1 MLRVEDNLDKNC
13 LPHVCT
19 ALFWCLWVPGGG
31 LEPFWRIS
39 PSGGRYFPQSSRF
52 FFEFFADS
60 RVQRTFYCNGE
71 YNWPLKTCWNTTSS
85 PGPSARYPRQM
96 ALVQADI
103 TGIVSGGSAK
113 ILFLFLIAQ
122 TGLNNAMRM
131 SIVLKF
137 CEFCC
142 VFTFG
147 FIFTFKLCT

>member
-1 MLRVEDNLDKNC
+1 MQETEEQRLVLFGYSRETRSSHLNISSHACNRCKLNLLARIGNSRQKKF
-13 LPHVCT
+13 
-19 ALFWCLWVPGGG
+19 FWG
-31 LEPFWRIS
+31 S
-39 PSGGRYFPQSSRF
+39 
-52 FFEFFADS
+52 
-60 RVQRTFYCNGE
+60 
-71 YNWPLKTCWNTTSS
+71 TSS

-96 ALVQADI
+96 ALVQANV

-147 FIFTFKLCT
+147 FIFTFNFVRNKEKSFE

>member
-1 MLRVEDNLDKNC
+1 
-13 LPHVCT
+13 
-19 ALFWCLWVPGGG
+19 
-31 LEPFWRIS
+31 
-39 PSGGRYFPQSSRF
+39 
-52 FFEFFADS
+52 
-60 RVQRTFYCNGE
+60 
-71 YNWPLKTCWNTTSS
+71 
-85 PGPSARYPRQM
+85 M
-96 ALVQADI
+96 ALVQADV

-147 FIFTFKLCT
+147 FIFTFNFVRNKEKSFEWRPSISVFVCEVGYVLFFGCRSAFQPL